1 MELTDDSEKWIKHYS
16 SRHKILLVG
25 EGDFSFAASLAR
37 AFGNASN
44 MVATSLDTEC
54 KFDLPID
61 KYYINIYI
69 NHMLIFSICF
79 V

>member
-1 MELTDDSEKWIKHYS
+1 MELRNDSEKWIKHYS

-44 MVATSLDTEC
+44 IVATSLDSEGQ
-54 KFDLPID
+54 F
-61 KYYINIYI
+61 
-69 NHMLIFSICF
+69 HFRH
-79 V
+79 